1 MPLLAPSDFD
11 THSSLGAEGN
21 GAAGGEPAG
30 AEVRL
35 AGRVLA
41 SDGLNLVVADAFASV
56 EVELERSSAVEVG
69 DLVVLAGRPEQAQ
82 LRAARLIERYTPAR
96 PPGRDDPPGSDAA
109 GGGENGHNHSDLD
122 DDDAPPANETERF
135 IHRGVGQALVA
146 RSVAVAAIRRFFG
159 RERFLEVDTPL
170 MVPSPGLDL
179 HLDAFEVGGDTQ
191 PSGAPSP
198 PRFLITSP
206 EYQMKRLL
214 AGGVPRCFQL
224 ARCFR
229 RGELGHHH
237 NPEFLMLE
245 WYRAFAGVD
254 QVMDDTE
261 RLVRLLAEEV
271 IGAESIEVGG
281 PEGGVRVDLA
291 APFERLTVSE
301 AFARHAG
308 VRGDEAIDL
317 ATSDESRF
325 FKLLVDL
332 VEPALARAPRPVFL
346 TDYPAPFASLARHKP
361 SDPRVCERF
370 ELYLGGVEICN
381 GFGELTD
388 PVEQRARLEHDQKK
402 RAETGKP
409 VYPIDERF
417 LAALEEGIPPSAGNA
432 LGVDRLI
439 ALLIGADRIA
449 TVQPFP
455 ADWL

>member
-1 MPLLAPSDFD
+1 L
-11 THSSLGAEGN
+11 
-21 GAAGGEPAG
+21 
-30 AEVRL
+30 EVQL

-96 PPGRDDPPGSDAA
+96 PPGRDDPPGRDETS
-109 GGGENGHNHSDLD
+109 GGENSPIKNDHN
-122 DDDAPPANETERF
+122 DDDAPPANETARF

-146 RSVAVAAIRRFFG
+146 RSVAIAAIRRFFG

-179 HLDAFEVGGDTQ
+179 HLDAFEVGG
-191 PSGAPSP
+191 GAFSAGATHTAGGAASP

-271 IGAESIEVGG
+271 IGAESIDVGG

-308 VRGDEAIDL
+308 VGGDEAIDL

-346 TDYPAPFASLARHKP
+346 VDYPAPFASLARHKP
-361 SDPRVCERF
+361 SDPRLCERF

-402 RAETGKP
+402 RAEIGKP